1 MTPERWNVV
10 FSGQVQGVGFRF
22 RSQLAAQNYLVT
34 GWVANLANGQVEMVV
49 EGEAEEIENFINELR
64 DKMAGLIGQVDIDKA
79 QPRGEFN
86 RFEIRR

>member
-1 MTPERWNVV
+1 MTSERWDVI

-22 RSQLAAQNYLVT
+22 RSQLVAQNYLVT

-49 EGEAEEIENFINELR
+49 EGEAEEIESFIDELKE
-64 DKMAGLIGQVDIDKA
+64 KMTGLIRQVDVDKT
-79 QPRGEFN
+79 QPRGEFS